1 MVKKVFTVNAMQSD
15 AQENFTPVSGF
26 PKRFSSDSYTT
37 KDPVKTA
44 NRRAKS
50 AFYAQ
55 VSAFYAV
62 DNIPLWYVS
71 MENEHGQQIIPTICE
86 GDFPS
91 NEPEEQ
97 EE

>member
-1 MVKKVFTVNAMQSD
+1 MAKKVFSVNAMQSD
-15 AQENFTPVSGF
+15 AQGNFTPVSNF
-26 PKRFSSDSYTT
+26 PKRFSSTSYQTT
-37 KDPVKTA
+37 DPVKTA
-44 NRRAKS
+44 NNRAKS

-55 VSAFYAV
+55 VSAFYSV

-91 NEPEEQ
+91 DETEE
-97 EE
+97 